1 MKEIVIGT
9 ANPAKTEMVRAVL
22 EPVGVK
28 VVSAGDLGVALHIE
42 EDGQTPQDNARKK
55 ARTYARALGLPV
67 LSIDN
72 ALYMEGLPLEEQPGI
87 HVRRIPGREGRPSD
101 QDLLDYY
108 LDRVRGLGHAVNGQ
122 WEFAI
127 AVACPDGRLY
137 ERTILSPR
145 GFVSEPSRTLLAG
158 YPLESIQVDP
168 KTGQY
173 ISEMTDAERRVFW
186 CRIVGD
192 GLRELVLRVLTDG
205 CL

>member
-28 VVSAGDLGVALHIE
+28 VVSARDLGVALHIE
-42 EDGQTPQDNARKK
+42 EDGQTLQDNARKK

-108 LDRVRGLGHAVNGQ
+108 LDRVRGLSLIH
-122 WEFAI
+122 I
-127 AVACPDGRLY
+127 
-137 ERTILSPR
+137 
-145 GFVSEPSRTLLAG
+145 
-158 YPLESIQVDP
+158 
-168 KTGQY
+168 
-173 ISEMTDAERRVFW
+173 
-186 CRIVGD
+186 
-192 GLRELVLRVLTDG
+192 
-205 CL
+205 